1 MRGKGALAILLLAGV
16 VIYFVY
22 FMRTEKKAQVEED
35 ISRFNQTRAELT
47 SVNLEQLSR
56 AIQEWMSEHDGQ
68 VPETLKEVQGGRS
81 YGLSLTDGWGRDIR
95 YQKLSDSSFELRSAG
110 ADGQFNTDDDIIK
123 EIK

>member
-1 MRGKGALAILLLAGV
+1 MRGKGALAILLLAVV

-22 FMRTEKKAQVEED
+22 FMKTEKKALVEED
-35 ISRFNQTRAELT
+35 ISRFNQTKAELT

-56 AIQEWMSEHDGQ
+56 AVQEWMSEHEGQ
-68 VPETLKEVQGGRS
+68 VPETLKELQGGRS

-110 ADGQFNTDDDIIK
+110 ADGKFQTEDDIVK
-123 EIK
+123 TY